1 MYFTD
6 WTLCGDN
13 EVIANQYDN
22 LSRSLLVQGDLPDG
36 WEWEMLVEA
45 SGNLDIIPL
54 ELMENGVGAL
64 LTDEMLA
71 LSGNYVMQLRG
82 TVGEVVRH
90 TNKINAYIP
99 ASLSGDAHW
108 PEIPSAFTEFEDQI
122 KGYVAEAEEAA
133 DRAAEVIPPGG
144 DTGQVLGKLSPADR
158 DVGWVTPSGS
168 GTYQIGDGL
177 KLENGVLS
185 VDTVN
190 EVLEDNTQPVTSGAV
205 FMELG
210 NVEVLLANI

>member
-13 EVIANQYDN
+13 EVIAYQYDN
-22 LSRSLLVQGDLPDG
+22 LSRSLLVQGDLPEG
-36 WEWEMLVEA
+36 WEWEILVEA
-45 SGNLDIIPL
+45 AGNLDIIPL
-54 ELMENGVGAL
+54 EPMEGGVGVL

-71 LSGNYVMQLRG
+71 LSGMYVMQLRG
-82 TVGEVVRH
+82 TQGEVVRH

-99 ASLSGDAHW
+99 ASISGDAHW
-108 PEIPSAFTEFEDQI
+108 PEIPSAFREYEEQL
-122 KGYVAEAEEAA
+122 KEYVAEAREAA
-133 DRAAEVIPPGG
+133 EQAEEVIPPGG

-158 DVGWVTPSGS
+158 DIGWLTPSG
-168 GTYQIGDGL
+168 GGAYQIGDGL

-205 FMELG
+205 FMGLG

>member
-6 WTLCGDN
+6 WTLSGDN
-13 EVIANQYDN
+13 EVIAYQYDN

-54 ELMENGVGAL
+54 ELMENGVGAI

-108 PEIPSAFTEFEDQI
+108 PEIPSAFREYEEQL
-122 KGYVAEAEEAA
+122 KEYVAEAREAA
-133 DRAAEVIPPGG
+133 EQAEEVIPPGG

-158 DVGWVTPSGS
+158 DIGWLTPSG
-168 GTYQIGDGL
+168 GGGYQIGDGL
-177 KLENGVLS
+177 KLEDGVLS